1 MFAFL
6 RDYFRQPLFGG
17 KPRSP
22 KWDRVRAEHLR
33 QHPTCA
39 ACGGKEALQVHHIKP
54 YHLFPELELEPSNLL
69 TLCTGRKSC
78 NCHLTFGHLG
88 DWLLFNSLV
97 AYDAK
102 THFNRIAN
110 EKILQAERLKNES
123 R

>member
-22 KWDRVRAEHLR
+22 QWDRVRAEHLR
-33 QHPTCA
+33 LHPTCA
-39 ACGGKEALQVHHIKP
+39 ACGGRDSLQVHHIKP
-54 YHLFPELELEPSNLL
+54 YHLFPELELEPMNLL

-78 NCHLTFGHLG
+78 NCHLEYGHNG
-88 DWLLFNSLV
+88 DWSEANLFV
-97 AYDAK
+97 IWDCA
-102 THFNRIAN
+102 I
-110 EKILQAERLKNES
+110 RLAHRTYKES